1 MISAE
6 NRHFCMIFKLIVTL
20 MMLLIF
26 LPAFPAYG
34 LDSNY
39 VISEYNGW
47 IDIDER
53 LDFEKK
59 NAGFD
64 GFLKR
69 IVDEENGCFY
79 MYFSFY
85 DTELAGYDD
94 DNTVISFDV
103 RNDMNSYCF
112 SVNKNGFVNTG
123 ADEQENIKLAYNFD
137 NCSNSRCGG
146 EILIGFELMNNTD
159 RKQYNHISCEY
170 SGGSSRTAVL
180 FYDYGLDMY
189 VEPTVMEG
197 SSKASKPE
205 KSTTVRNSDL
215 NRNSNTKNNTETKEK
230 QTKYTPTGTVSRNS
244 KKENSSKFS
253 AGKVY
258 SSGGAN
264 DGEKEGETILNEA
277 ENPVGIYKMS
287 KTAVIILS
295 IAGVMI
301 ASGIAFVI
309 SGFAVKNKKRETAE
323 KTDSISE

>member
-69 IVDEENGCFY
+69 RVDEENGCFY

-159 RKQYNHISCEY
+159 RKQYNHIS
-170 SGGSSRTAVL
+170 
-180 FYDYGLDMY
+180 F
-189 VEPTVMEG
+189 
-197 SSKASKPE
+197 
-205 KSTTVRNSDL
+205 
-215 NRNSNTKNNTETKEK
+215 
-230 QTKYTPTGTVSRNS
+230 
-244 KKENSSKFS
+244 
-253 AGKVY
+253 
-258 SSGGAN
+258 
-264 DGEKEGETILNEA
+264 
-277 ENPVGIYKMS
+277 
-287 KTAVIILS
+287 
-295 IAGVMI
+295 
-301 ASGIAFVI
+301 
-309 SGFAVKNKKRETAE
+309 
-323 KTDSISE
+323 

>member
-1 MISAE
+1 
-6 NRHFCMIFKLIVTL
+6 MIFKLIVTL

-94 DNTVISFDV
+94 
-103 RNDMNSYCF
+103 
-112 SVNKNGFVNTG
+112 VNTG

-230 QTKYTPTGTVSRNS
+230 PTKYTPTGTVSRNS

>member
-1 MISAE
+1 M
-6 NRHFCMIFKLIVTL
+6 
-20 MMLLIF
+20 
-26 LPAFPAYG
+26 
-34 LDSNY
+34 
-39 VISEYNGW
+39 
-47 IDIDER
+47 
-53 LDFEKK
+53 
-59 NAGFD
+59 
-64 GFLKR
+64 
-69 IVDEENGCFY
+69 
-79 MYFSFY
+79 
-85 DTELAGYDD
+85 
-94 DNTVISFDV
+94 
-103 RNDMNSYCF
+103 
-112 SVNKNGFVNTG
+112 
-123 ADEQENIKLAYNFD
+123 
-137 NCSNSRCGG
+137 
-146 EILIGFELMNNTD
+146 
-159 RKQYNHISCEY
+159 
-170 SGGSSRTAVL
+170 L

-230 QTKYTPTGTVSRNS
+230 PTKYTPTGTVSRNS

-264 DGEKEGETILNEA
+264 DGEKEGETVLNEA

-309 SGFAVKNKKRETAE
+309 AGFAVKNKKRETAE